1 MSDGIQFRTFQEMID
16 VVAPNMP
23 HALILD
29 WWRRVELTLRY
40 YTIAHHNRRSL
51 KAEQAI
57 RVLEVDSR
65 FEPEVIAALHELRRT
80 RNVVAHG
87 RALSIT
93 STDAAS
99 FAGRALNLIGRIA
112 REVPDDLAVT
122 SGAASVA

>member
-51 KAEQAI
+51 KAEQESGFLRWIHALNHCP
-57 RVLEVDSR
+57 R
-65 FEPEVIAALHELRRT
+65 PGALHCIYGRS
-80 RNVVAHG
+80 VVCLS
-87 RALSIT
+87 RA
-93 STDAAS
+93 
-99 FAGRALNLIGRIA
+99 
-112 REVPDDLAVT
+112 
-122 SGAASVA
+122 